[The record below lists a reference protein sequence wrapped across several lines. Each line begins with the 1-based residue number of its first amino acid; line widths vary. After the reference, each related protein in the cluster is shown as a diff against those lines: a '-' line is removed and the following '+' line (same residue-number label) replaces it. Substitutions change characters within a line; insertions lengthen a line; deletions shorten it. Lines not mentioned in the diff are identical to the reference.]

1 METIKEILG
10 AEQEQ
15 DLRSEF
21 QNALE
26 NGAWYNDIEELLL
39 GYGLE
44 MDYVI
49 DLI

>member
-1 METIKEILG
+1 MKAKEILG

-21 QNALE
+21 WNALE
-26 NGAWYNDIEELLL
+26 NGAGYNDIEELLL

-44 MDYVI
+44 MDYMTE
-49 DLI
+49 LL